1 MSWERAALAG
11 LQEHDIDV
19 VAYLPDSVLADF
31 VERIEGDDGIT
42 AVRVSREEEGA
53 AVLSGAWL
61 GGRRGAL
68 VCQSSGL
75 ANCFN
80 AVCPNQKRSNA
91 SIDEK
96 QKHGACVI
104 SSAGA
109 RKESPNR
116 HATRPSAC
124 GLPSQNPSPALSR
137 SGMPA
142 TTASGCLP
150 ASNHSP
156 ADRQLTA
163 ARHRWLT
170 RSA

>member
-68 VCQSSGL
+68 ICQSSGL

-80 AVCPNQKRSNA
+80 AVGSHLKP
-91 SIDEK
+91 
-96 QKHGACVI
+96 
-104 SSAGA
+104 AGI
-109 RKESPNR
+109 PFVGLV
-116 HATRPSAC
+116 TRRG
-124 GLPSQNPSPALSR
+124 GLGDHNFAQIPA
-137 SGMPA
+137 GYNMPRLLDDV
-142 TTASGCLP
+142 GIR
-150 ASNHSP
+150 NHSLDGGSDVERAVGMAAETSFSTNDP
-156 ADRQLTA
+156 YVLFLESTLTGGK
-163 ARHRWLT
+163 
-170 RSA
+170 SS